1 MNEMGQET
9 QERLHSEERKR
20 RKALGITKEVAG
32 QEKSTEKRGKQFQTH
47 HWLSR
52 RGRSG

>member
-1 MNEMGQET
+1 VNEKSKVT
-9 QERLHSEERKR
+9 QKRLHSEERKR